1 MSRTAVTLTAA
12 FALVASQG
20 HAAPA
25 TFDLKNGAGAKAGTV
40 TLTAAPKGVLLKV
53 EATGLSPG
61 WHGLHL
67 HEKADC
73 SKADFTS
80 AGGHTHGGG
89 DRVHGLLNPNA
100 NETGDLPNLWVGAD
114 GAGKAEVFTSLT
126 TFAALK
132 DADGSAVVIHVAA
145 DDHMSQPIGGAGAR
159 VGCAEIR

>member
-1 MSRTAVTLTAA
+1 MSRTAVTLAAA
-12 FALVASQG
+12 FALMASQG
-20 HAAPA
+20 AAAPA
-25 TFDLKNGAGAKAGTV
+25 TFELKNSTGAKAGTV
-40 TLTAAPKGVLLKV
+40 TLTEAPKGVLIKV
-53 EATGLSPG
+53 EAKGLSPG

-100 NETGDLPNLWVGAD
+100 NETGDLPNLWAGAD
-114 GAGKAEVFTSLT
+114 GVGKAEVFTQLT
-126 TFAALK
+126 TLAALK

-145 DDHMSQPIGGAGAR
+145 DDHTSQPIGGAGAR
-159 VGCAEIR
+159 VACAEIR